1 MVSLAAKCC
10 RSVGSTGRISG
21 PRACLTGEFASLR
34 TMNAAFGRV
43 RGGAGECARQ
53 NRLRPA
59 TDVLTAPRL
68 PNECASFPTGARNFV
83 NDRQGY
89 RTVKI
94 TSRLAQN
101 LDPRLRGPLH
111 STNANN
117 AAACEPHRAVNA
129 HGHALRRLVDLHHHI
144 GARQSHQNDGSRK
157 CQPCQPS
164 ARQPFHDRQSR
175 LILTR
180 LPRADHESSG
190 RVRSSD
196 CDGRALPAGL
206 FPGHACARVIQ

>member
-1 MVSLAAKCC
+1 MVSLAAKRC
-10 RSVGSTGRISG
+10 RSLGSSGRISG

-34 TMNAAFGRV
+34 TMNAAFDRV

-68 PNECASFPTGARNFV
+68 PNECASFPSGARNFV
-83 NDRQGY
+83 NGRQGY

-94 TSRLAQN
+94 TSRLAEN

-111 STNANN
+111 STSANN

-144 GARQSHQNDGSRK
+144 GARQSPRTTAAANASLAGRPPDSRFMVAPRHPIFAGS
-157 CQPCQPS
+157 
-164 ARQPFHDRQSR
+164 HDVVFSR
-175 LILTR
+175 TL
-180 LPRADHESSG
+180 
-190 RVRSSD
+190 
-196 CDGRALPAGL
+196 
-206 FPGHACARVIQ
+206 

>member
-1 MVSLAAKCC
+1 MVSLAAKRC
-10 RSVGSTGRISG
+10 RSLGSTGRISG
-21 PRACLTGEFASLR
+21 PRACLTGEFANLR
-34 TMNAAFGRV
+34 TMNAAFDRV

-53 NRLRPA
+53 NRLRTA
-59 TDVLTAPRL
+59 TNVLTAPRL
-68 PNECASFPTGARNFV
+68 PNECASFPIGARNFV

-129 HGHALRRLVDLHHHI
+129 HGHPLRRLVDLHHHI
-144 GARQSHQNDGSRK
+144 GARTPERR
-157 CQPCQPS
+157 QPCEPS
-164 ARQPFHDRQSR
+164 ARRPFHDRQSR

-190 RVRSSD
+190 RARSSD

>member
-1 MVSLAAKCC
+1 MVSLAAKRC
-10 RSVGSTGRISG
+10 RSLGSTGRISG

-43 RGGAGECARQ
+43 GGGAGECARQ
-53 NRLRPA
+53 NRLRTA

-129 HGHALRRLVDLHHHI
+129 HGHPLRRLVDLHHHI
-144 GARQSHQNDGSRK
+144 GARTPERR
-157 CQPCQPS
+157 QPCEPS
-164 ARQPFHDRQSR
+164 ARRPFHDRQSR

-190 RVRSSD
+190 RARSSD

-206 FPGHACARVIQ
+206 FPGHACARVTE